1 MIGLLLE
8 IGIRTSVWAI
18 MKGCKGIYYICYG
31 RKQQIAKEERL
42 ELRIKDLETKIESLS
57 QKL

>member
-18 MKGCKGIYYICYG
+18 IKGCKGIYYICYG

-42 ELRIKDLETKIESLS
+42 ELRIKELEAKIEDISL
-57 QKL
+57 KL